1 MNTKRFYD
9 MRTSKNDK
17 VDISTLIQSVDNT
30 ETLNTETDKIAKLI
44 EATTQLNKCLLSV
57 VEQLKNITSQP
68 VELTIKQADIDQFR
82 LVKNGYIQ
90 EETELLKKHVA
101 EQLAMIR
108 AHEQRICEVCK
119 RGEGVWLSDFW
130 MKVLLIIW
138 FASIG
143 IAFLYAI
150 GRG

>member
-1 MNTKRFYD
+1 

-17 VDISTLIQSVDNT
+17 VDIFALMQSVDNS
-30 ETLNTETDKIAKLI
+30 EIQNTETDKIAKLI
-44 EATTQLNKCLLSV
+44 DATTQLNKCLLSV
-57 VEQLKNITSQP
+57 VEQLKDITSQP
-68 VELTIKQADIDQFR
+68 IELSVKQSDIDQFR

-101 EQLAMIR
+101 EQLAMIK

-119 RGEGVWLSDFW
+119 RGEGIWLSNFW

>member
-1 MNTKRFYD
+1 
-9 MRTSKNDK
+9 MRTSKNDN
-17 VDISTLIQSVDNT
+17 VDISTLMQSVDNT
-30 ETLNTETDKIAKLI
+30 ETLNTETDKIAQLI
-44 EATTQLNKCLLSV
+44 EATNQLNKCLLSV

-68 VELTIKQADIDQFR
+68 VELTIKQTDIDQFR

-90 EETELLKKHVA
+90 EETELLEKHVA
-101 EQLAMIR
+101 EQLVMIK

-119 RGEGVWLSDFW
+119 QGEGVWLSDFW
-130 MKVLLIIW
+130 LKMLLIVW
-138 FASIG
+138 FATIG

>member
-1 MNTKRFYD
+1 

-17 VDISTLIQSVDNT
+17 VDISALMQSVDNS
-30 ETLNTETDKIAKLI
+30 EIQNTETDKIAKLI

-57 VEQLKNITSQP
+57 VEQLKDITSQP
-68 VELTIKQADIDQFR
+68 IELSVKQSDIDQFR

-101 EQLAMIR
+101 EQLAMIK

-119 RGEGVWLSDFW
+119 RGEGIWLSNFW

>member
-1 MNTKRFYD
+1 

-17 VDISTLIQSVDNT
+17 VDISALMQSVDNS
-30 ETLNTETDKIAKLI
+30 EIQNTETDKIAKLI
-44 EATTQLNKCLLSV
+44 DTTTQLNKCLLSV
-57 VEQLKNITSQP
+57 VEQLKDITSQP
-68 VELTIKQADIDQFR
+68 IELSVKQSDIDQFR

-101 EQLAMIR
+101 EQLAMIK

-119 RGEGVWLSDFW
+119 RGEGIWLSNFW

>member
-1 MNTKRFYD
+1 

-17 VDISTLIQSVDNT
+17 VDISALMQSVDNS
-30 ETLNTETDKIAKLI
+30 EIQNTETDKIAKLI
-44 EATTQLNKCLLSV
+44 DATTQLNKCLWSV
-57 VEQLKNITSQP
+57 VEQLKDITSQP
-68 VELTIKQADIDQFR
+68 IELSVKQSDIDQFR

-101 EQLAMIR
+101 EQLAMIK
-108 AHEQRICEVCK
+108 AYEQRICEVCK
-119 RGEGVWLSDFW
+119 RGEGIWLSNFW

>member
-1 MNTKRFYD
+1 

-17 VDISTLIQSVDNT
+17 VDISALMQSVDNS
-30 ETLNTETDKIAKLI
+30 EIQNTETDKIAKLI
-44 EATTQLNKCLLSV
+44 DATTQLNKCLLSV
-57 VEQLKNITSQP
+57 VEQLKDITSQP
-68 VELTIKQADIDQFR
+68 IELSVKQSDIDQFR

-101 EQLAMIR
+101 EQLAMIK
-108 AHEQRICEVCK
+108 AYEQRICEVCK
-119 RGEGVWLSDFW
+119 RGEGMWLSDFW

>member
-1 MNTKRFYD
+1 

-17 VDISTLIQSVDNT
+17 VDISTLMQSVDNT

-44 EATTQLNKCLLSV
+44 EATSQLNKCLLSV

-68 VELTIKQADIDQFR
+68 IELSVKQSDMDQFR

-101 EQLAMIR
+101 KQLAMIK

-119 RGEGVWLSDFW
+119 QGEGIWLSDFW
-130 MKVLLIIW
+130 LKVWGVVQIVVYGVIT
-138 FASIG
+138 
-143 IAFLYAI
+143 LYLMAKSS
-150 GRG
+150 

>member
-1 MNTKRFYD
+1 
-9 MRTSKNDK
+9 MRTSKNDR

-101 EQLAMIR
+101 EQLAMVK
-108 AHEQRICEVCK
+108 AHEQCICEVCK
-119 RGEGVWLSDFW
+119 QGEGIWLSDFW
-130 MKVLLIIW
+130 LKVC
-138 FASIG
+138 
-143 IAFLYAI
+143 IAVQIVVYGVIALYLMVKS
-150 GRG
+150 

>member
-1 MNTKRFYD
+1 
-9 MRTSKNDK
+9 MRTSKNDN
-17 VDISTLIQSVDNT
+17 VDISTLMQSVDNT

-44 EATTQLNKCLLSV
+44 EATNQMNKCLLSV

-68 VELTIKQADIDQFR
+68 VELTIKQTDIDQIR
-82 LVKNGYIQ
+82 LVKNDYIQ
-90 EETELLKKHVA
+90 EETELLEKHVA
-101 EQLAMIR
+101 EQLVMIK

-119 RGEGVWLSDFW
+119 QGEGVWLSDFW
-130 MKVLLIIW
+130 LKMLLIVW
-138 FASIG
+138 FATIG

>member
-1 MNTKRFYD
+1 

-101 EQLAMIR
+101 EQLAMIK
-108 AHEQRICEVCK
+108 AYEQRICEVCK
-119 RGEGVWLSDFW
+119 RDEGVWLSDFW
-130 MKVLLIIW
+130 LKVLLIIW
-138 FASIG
+138 FATIG

>member
-1 MNTKRFYD
+1 

-17 VDISTLIQSVDNT
+17 VDISALMQSVDNS
-30 ETLNTETDKIAKLI
+30 EIQNTETDKIAKLI
-44 EATTQLNKCLLSV
+44 DATTQLNKCLLSV
-57 VEQLKNITSQP
+57 VEQLKDITSQP
-68 VELTIKQADIDQFR
+68 IELSVKQSDIDQFR

-101 EQLAMIR
+101 EQLAMIK

-119 RGEGVWLSDFW
+119 RGEGIWLSNFW

-150 GRG
+150 G

>member
-1 MNTKRFYD
+1 

-17 VDISTLIQSVDNT
+17 VDISALMQSVDNS
-30 ETLNTETDKIAKLI
+30 EIQNTETDKIAKLI
-44 EATTQLNKCLLSV
+44 DATTQLNKCLLSV
-57 VEQLKNITSQP
+57 VEQLKDITSQP
-68 VELTIKQADIDQFR
+68 IELSVKQSDIDQFR
-82 LVKNGYIQ
+82 LVKNRYIQ

-101 EQLAMIR
+101 EQLAMIK

-119 RGEGVWLSDFW
+119 RGEGIWLSNFW

>member
-1 MNTKRFYD
+1 

-17 VDISTLIQSVDNT
+17 VDISALMQSVDNS
-30 ETLNTETDKIAKLI
+30 EIQNTETDKIAKLI
-44 EATTQLNKCLLSV
+44 DATIQLNKCLLSV
-57 VEQLKNITSQP
+57 VEQLKDITSQP
-68 VELTIKQADIDQFR
+68 IELSVKQSDIDQFR

-101 EQLAMIR
+101 EQLAMIK

-119 RGEGVWLSDFW
+119 RGEGIWLSNFW

>member
-1 MNTKRFYD
+1 
-9 MRTSKNDK
+9 MRTSKNNK
-17 VDISTLIQSVDNT
+17 VDISALMQSVDNS
-30 ETLNTETDKIAKLI
+30 EIQNTETDKIAKLI
-44 EATTQLNKCLLSV
+44 DATTQLNKCLLSV
-57 VEQLKNITSQP
+57 VEQLKDITSQP
-68 VELTIKQADIDQFR
+68 IELSVKQSDIDQFR

-101 EQLAMIR
+101 EQLAMIK

-119 RGEGVWLSDFW
+119 RGEGIWLSNFW